1 MHSLMSNLCSGLF
14 AAAFTLLIGW
24 LLELRKTH
32 NQLKSLSL
40 ILFFEVNNHLYWL
53 EHFDAISS
61 KMLLSSTDDDWNKNK
76 SFLAKELS
84 YKDFSVLMKHFRTIA
99 AVRKLLSM
107 RQPLVIEE
115 FQTRYIQ
122 TAQEAHDLLFKKA
135 GLDANSVLLYN
146 SERELQ

>member
-1 MHSLMSNLCSGLF
+1 MDSLMSNLCSGLF

-53 EHFDAISS
+53 EHLDGISS

-122 TAQEAHDLLFKKA
+122 TAKEAHDLLFKKA